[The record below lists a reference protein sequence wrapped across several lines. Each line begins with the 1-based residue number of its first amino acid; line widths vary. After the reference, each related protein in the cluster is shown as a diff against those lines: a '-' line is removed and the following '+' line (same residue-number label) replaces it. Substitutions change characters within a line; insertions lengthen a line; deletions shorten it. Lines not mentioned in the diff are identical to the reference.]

1 MIVDEQT
8 NPDGYEVPVH
18 RALSTPRLLVGIP
31 RDMAVVAFT
40 TAAALVLGL
49 QSWWSL
55 PFYIV
60 IHIGLV
66 LLTKY
71 DTQWPE
77 ALKRA
82 LRLKNHY
89 RA

>member
-1 MIVDEQT
+1 MDEQT

-18 RALSTPRLLVGIP
+18 RALSTPRLLLGIP

-60 IHIGLV
+60 MV

>member
-1 MIVDEQT
+1 MHEQT

-18 RALSTPRLLVGIP
+18 RALSTPRLIAGIP
-31 RDMAVVAFT
+31 RDMAVVSLT
-40 TAAALVLGL
+40 MAAALILGL

-55 PFYIV
+55 PLYLV

-66 LLTKY
+66 LMTKY

-82 LRLKNHY
+82 LHLKNHY

>member
-1 MIVDEQT
+1 M
-8 NPDGYEVPVH
+8 PVH
-18 RALSTPRLLVGIP
+18 RALSTPRLLLGIP

-60 IHIGLV
+60 MV